1 MNAGLR
7 WTYLSAEEIQ
17 TKLSEQGFVVSTTT
31 VRLLLNIH
39 QYKRRKIAK
48 TGTIKR
54 VENRDEQFQN
64 ISSLVATYQAAGAP
78 VLSMD
83 TKKKEWIGSFYR
95 EGKVYTQKEAPEAF
109 DHDFNSLADGQI
121 IPHGIYDIGRNEA
134 YMYLG
139 TSRDTAEFALDALM
153 NWWKNYGVFHYT
165 KSNKM
170 LLLCDGGGSNNCRH
184 YLFKEAIY
192 NFAQRTGL
200 QIRIAHY
207 PAYCSKYNPIEH
219 RVFPYVTKALSGIM
233 IDSVKTV
240 KKLIENRA
248 KTKTG
253 LKVFA
258 QVTKK
263 EYEKGKKASKE
274 FLEKL
279 PVTFD
284 DFLPRWNYYCV
295 PNS

>member
-17 TKLSEQGFVVSTTT
+17 AKLSERGFVVSTTT

-64 ISSLVATYQAAGAP
+64 IASLVATYQAEGAP

-95 EGKVYTQKEAPEAF
+95 AGKVYTQKEAPEAF
-109 DHDFNSLADGQI
+109 DHDFNSLAKGQI

-165 KSNKM
+165 KSDKI

-192 NFAQRTGL
+192 NFAQQTGL

-219 RVFPYVTKALSGIM
+219 RVFPYVTKALNGIM
-233 IDSVKTV
+233 IDSAKTV
-240 KKLIENRA
+240 KRLIESRA

-258 QVTKK
+258 QITKK
-263 EYEKGKKASKE
+263 KYDKGKKASKE